1 MLTVG
6 KDAGRVERLLSE
18 GRLTCPVCGARL
30 RGWGHARPR
39 VIRGEGGGGW
49 RLRPRR
55 VRCGGCRRTHVLLPA
70 FVLARRADAVA
81 VIGAA
86 LAAAASGLGHRLVA
100 ERLGR
105 PEATVR
111 GWLRRFASRAEALR
125 AGFTALACA
134 LDPDPLLPGPAG
146 SLAADA
152 VAAIVAAAAAAARR
166 WGRDVFVLS
175 AWELA
180 AAVSSGRLLAPG
192 STPVPLNTS
201 CPW

>member
-86 LAAAASGLGHRLVA
+86 LAAAGGLMTAIWPRCRRLQSAV
-100 ERLGR
+100 
-105 PEATVR
+105 
-111 GWLRRFASRAEALR
+111 GWG
-125 AGFTALACA
+125 AG
-134 LDPDPLLPGPAG
+134 G
-146 SLAADA
+146 
-152 VAAIVAAAAAAARR
+152 
-166 WGRDVFVLS
+166 
-175 AWELA
+175 
-180 AAVSSGRLLAPG
+180 
-192 STPVPLNTS
+192 
-201 CPW
+201 